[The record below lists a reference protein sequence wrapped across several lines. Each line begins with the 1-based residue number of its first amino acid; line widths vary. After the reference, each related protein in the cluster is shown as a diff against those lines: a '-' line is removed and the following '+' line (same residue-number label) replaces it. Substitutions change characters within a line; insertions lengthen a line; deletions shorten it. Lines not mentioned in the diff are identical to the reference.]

1 MNRRILLPLIF
12 MAAASAAFGQIA
24 ITSTSPLP
32 QGFSTLPYTYT
43 FTAVSSQPQNT
54 IVWSVPTASLPY
66 LPTGYSLSANGTF
79 TGTTTQYGVFSF
91 QVTATAGMFSQTQT
105 FSLTLVNPEI
115 SIATPANL
123 GNARSWARP
132 TRCFFRRNLQRV
144 APPSPGLF
152 ASGGSQLP
160 PGLGLTPAGLLSG
173 TPTTPGVY
181 SFDLN
186 VQISGTTISSITVF
200 TLTVYSG
207 QTTIQTNSLP
217 FAVAGMPYSAT
228 MIGGPAG
235 IAWTLI
241 GTLPPGLTFNQ
252 NTGVF
257 GGSTTFTGVYPLQF
271 QATYSNYVTATRSL
285 TLYVISGPLSVQPN
299 LPSAVQG
306 SPYQATA
313 VATGGLPPYQWSFV
327 NPSNLGLSIT
337 SSGVITGTPQTAGN
351 FQSLVNLSDATGAS
365 ITQNLIL
372 MVANGLS
379 VATTSLPNGTVGI
392 PYSQSLLPTGGQSPF
407 TWIVVAG
414 SGSLPPGLSLS
425 SSGVIRGTPTSNG
438 SFRFTV
444 QVTDAGGRTAT
455 AALSLS
461 MGVPPLVITT
471 SSLPSGQISVPYSQ
485 TLAASGG
492 VAPYSWLLAV
502 GPLPPGLALNN
513 GILSGTPLGPLGT
526 TTFTLQVTDSSPPPA
541 LVVQKAFSINIALTL
556 TITTLSLPGGTVG
569 VPYSQTLSGS
579 GGTSPYTWSITSGG
593 LPAGLQLNASTGVI
607 SGTPTTPTGP
617 NILFTV
623 TMTDAAGLSQQQQ
636 LSISIVTPLANTT
649 ATALSATSG
658 VAFSQTLTA
667 TGGVA
672 PYTWSIASGTLPAG
686 LQLSNG
692 VISGTPT
699 ASGTSNVTLKVT
711 DSQQH
716 TATAAISIAVS
727 LPAPPAL
734 TIGTIPGTP
743 ATQPKVTVA
752 LSSPYS
758 AALTGTLSVSFQS
771 AVGGNPTEVTLFTSA
786 GSFTSLAFN
795 IAAGSTT
802 AVFPN
807 APVLDTGTVA
817 GTITLTATLATAGGA
832 PITPSP
838 TPATETIAIAP
849 SAPVISIGHVL
860 QYRQVLSPSW

>member
-1 MNRRILLPLIF
+1 
-12 MAAASAAFGQIA
+12 
-24 ITSTSPLP
+24 
-32 QGFSTLPYTYT
+32 
-43 FTAVSSQPQNT
+43 
-54 IVWSVPTASLPY
+54 
-66 LPTGYSLSANGTF
+66 
-79 TGTTTQYGVFSF
+79 
-91 QVTATAGMFSQTQT
+91 
-105 FSLTLVNPEI
+105 
-115 SIATPANL
+115 
-123 GNARSWARP
+123 
-132 TRCFFRRNLQRV
+132 
-144 APPSPGLF
+144 
-152 ASGGSQLP
+152 
-160 PGLGLTPAGLLSG
+160 
-173 TPTTPGVY
+173 
-181 SFDLN
+181 
-186 VQISGTTISSITVF
+186 
-200 TLTVYSG
+200 
-207 QTTIQTNSLP
+207 
-217 FAVAGMPYSAT
+217 MPYSAT

-351 FQSLVNLSDATGAS
+351 FQLLVNLSDATGAS

-425 SSGVIRGTPTSNG
+425 SSGVISGTPTSNG

-699 ASGTSNVTLKVT
+699 ASGTSNVTLQVT

-727 LPAPPAL
+727 LP
-734 TIGTIPGTP
+734 
-743 ATQPKVTVA
+743 
-752 LSSPYS
+752 
-758 AALTGTLSVSFQS
+758 
-771 AVGGNPTEVTLFTSA
+771 
-786 GSFTSLAFN
+786 LAR
-795 IAAGSTT
+795 
-802 AVFPN
+802 
-807 APVLDTGTVA
+807 
-817 GTITLTATLATAGGA
+817 
-832 PITPSP
+832 PSP
-838 TPATETIAIAP
+838 
-849 SAPVISIGHVL
+849 SG
-860 QYRQVLSPSW
+860 QYQVLPRRSPR